1 MKTILC
7 YGDSNLRGFVPGT
20 FNSETGLSKR
30 FPKHQR
36 WTGILQDLLGNQYDV
51 IEEGLNG
58 RTTNLDEI
66 NGRPYRNG
74 LKHLPMMLESHFPID
89 LVIFL
94 LGTNDTKI
102 QFERSA
108 EEIAAGLKDLI
119 HVVKS
124 SNKGPQGRPPKILV
138 IAPPPMLETPTTNDF
153 HLDIRSIQT
162 SIDLPAAYKKL
173 CKQEGYE
180 FLDASLI
187 IKTSEADGV
196 HIDELNSKLLAEAVI
211 QKLLQILK

>member
-30 FPKHQR
+30 FSKHQR
-36 WTGILQDLLGNQYDV
+36 WTGILQEQLGNQYNV

-58 RTTNLDEI
+58 RTTNVDEV

-94 LGTNDTKI
+94 LGTNNTKI
-102 QFERSA
+102 QFERSS
-108 EEIAAGLKDLI
+108 EDIADGLNDLI
-119 HVVKS
+119 KIVKS
-124 SNKGPQGRPPKILV
+124 SNKGPQGRDPKILV
-138 IAPPPMLETPTTNDF
+138 IAPPPMLEEQAPNDF
-153 HLDIRSIQT
+153 QLDIRSIQT
-162 SIDLPAAYKKL
+162 SLGLPAAYKKL

-187 IKTSEADGV
+187 IKASKADGV
-196 HIDELNSKLLAEAVI
+196 HIDEHNSKLLAEAVI
-211 QKLLQILK
+211 QKVLQILK